1 MPTARSPYLV
11 RVRDL
16 VHRPGE
22 MREVSLAFDLPEQLG
37 AGPVIVPAGSPLELD
52 LRLEGLHEGILVS
65 GDVRATATGECVRC
79 LDPVALPL
87 EVEFQ
92 ELFAYSPDDAFDYTV
107 HDDHVDGEPV
117 VRDAVVLTLPFQP
130 VCRPDCPGL
139 DPETGER
146 LADQPERAPREVLDP
161 RWAALQGFAA
171 SETEQSGA
179 DAAQTEAEQ
188 TENRST
194 RTIETAD

>member
-16 VHRPGE
+16 AHRPGE
-22 MREVSLAFDLPEQLG
+22 MREVALAFDLPEQLG
-37 AGPVIVPAGSPLELD
+37 AAAVIVPADAPLEVD
-52 LRLEGLHEGILVS
+52 LRVEGLHEGILVS
-65 GDVRATATGECVRC
+65 GDVRVTAMGECVRC

-107 HDDHVDGEPV
+107 HDDHVDCEPV
-117 VRDAVVLTLPFQP
+117 VRDAVVLALPFQP
-130 VCRPDCPGL
+130 MCQPDCPGL

-171 SETEQSGA
+171 SGVVQAEK
-179 DAAQTEAEQ
+179 AEQ
-188 TENRST
+188 AENLPI
-194 RTIETAD
+194 RTTETAD